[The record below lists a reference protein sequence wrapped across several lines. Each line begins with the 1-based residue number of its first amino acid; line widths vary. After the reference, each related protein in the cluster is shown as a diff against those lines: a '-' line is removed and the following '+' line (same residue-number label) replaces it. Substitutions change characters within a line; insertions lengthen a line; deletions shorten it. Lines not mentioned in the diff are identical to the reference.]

1 MRTHKLVNTDRSS
14 PPSAF
19 YTYPLFFYP
28 SIFVYPLLFLHLSS
42 VSKSPSVLLF
52 FLLLHIYIFLNP
64 LHPHLSLNHYHP
76 SAAGFLLQRHPPPP
90 SLYPSLS
97 IPLSLSLSPPHP
109 IFLPPRFPQKGN
121 HCTRAWSGTSCSQST
136 FVSDSTNVL
145 WGMMMLAD

>member
-90 SLYPSLS
+90 LSIPLFLSLSLYPSLPLIPS
-97 IPLSLSLSPPHP
+97 FFLPGSLRREITAPEPDRALAALNQPLSPT
-109 IFLPPRFPQKGN
+109 PQM
-121 HCTRAWSGTSCSQST
+121 CYEE
-136 FVSDSTNVL
+136 
-145 WGMMMLAD
+145 